1 MITSVNVYLYFPG
14 NTEEAFTAY
23 RTIFGGDFSAVV
35 RFRDFPDNPMRI
47 PEADLD
53 RRLGL
58 NAEARAAYEQS
69 LVLARQAPERRF
81 LRRRLAEL
89 P

>member
-47 PEADLD
+47 PGRTCAAGWGLM
-53 RRLGL
+53 RRPGP
-58 NAEARAAYEQS
+58 RTSS
-69 LVLARQAPERRF
+69 L
-81 LRRRLAEL
+81 
-89 P
+89 

>member
-47 PEADLD
+47 PEADL
-53 RRLGL
+53 
-58 NAEARAAYEQS
+58 
-69 LVLARQAPERRF
+69 
-81 LRRRLAEL
+81 
-89 P
+89 